1 MSAEGKIMENKRIVK
16 YVMITGVE
24 KRKRKISQKKLQV
37 TSESFMNEVSEL
49 KKDFKDINVIQISSF
64 NAWDSG
70 EMTFQDLFA
79 FNTEIIY
86 KKKA

>member
-1 MSAEGKIMENKRIVK
+1 MENKRIVR
-16 YVMITGVE
+16 YVMITGTE

-37 TSESFMNEVSEL
+37 TSESFINEVSEL

-70 EMTFQDLFA
+70 EMAFQELFA
-79 FNTEIIY
+79 FNTEIVY
-86 KKKA
+86 KKNA

>member
-1 MSAEGKIMENKRIVK
+1 MENKRIVK

>member
-1 MSAEGKIMENKRIVK
+1 
-16 YVMITGVE
+16 MITGIE

-49 KKDFKDINVIQISSF
+49 KKDFKNINIIQISSF

-70 EMTFQDLFA
+70 EMTFQELFA

-86 KKKA
+86 KKQNYITL

>member
-1 MSAEGKIMENKRIVK
+1 MENKRIVK
-16 YVMITGVE
+16 YVMITGTE
-24 KRKRKISQKKLQV
+24 KRKRKVSQKKLQV

-49 KKDFKDINVIQISSF
+49 KKDFKDINVIQLSSF

-70 EMTFQDLFA
+70 DMTFQELFA

-86 KKKA
+86 KKNA